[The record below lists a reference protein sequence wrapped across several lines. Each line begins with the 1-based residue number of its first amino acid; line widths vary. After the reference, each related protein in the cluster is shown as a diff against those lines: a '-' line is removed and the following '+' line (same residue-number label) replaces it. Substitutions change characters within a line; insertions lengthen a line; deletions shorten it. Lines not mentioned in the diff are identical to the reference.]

1 MEELDPIVL
10 TCTEDRNTDKV
21 TVKQRQQPKKTPDF
35 KINLIG
41 QLLLYCTVVQIRLFK
56 HFLIFELLM
65 TPGSLCGSCITCN
78 CKNLLSKIIA
88 RTLWDNVLW
97 LSTLWVSI
105 QIACLKLFSR
115 LFCKIMQILH
125 YCTSSG
131 VIVSDSGGGQ
141 GSWRRK
147 NREKKR
153 NDLEWFY
160 KNALS
165 SETGRGDTSNS
176 RSSSESYI
184 RGGNYQQLKENLF
197 HTMNIRQTHI
207 SNYS

>member
-1 MEELDPIVL
+1 
-10 TCTEDRNTDKV
+10 
-21 TVKQRQQPKKTPDF
+21 
-35 KINLIG
+35 
-41 QLLLYCTVVQIRLFK
+41 
-56 HFLIFELLM
+56 M
-65 TPGSLCGSCITCN
+65 TPGSLCGSCITCKH
-78 CKNLLSKIIA
+78 KNLLSKIIA
-88 RTLWDNVLW
+88 PTLWDNVLW

-160 KNALS
+160 KNTLS